1 MFIKGVRLGTSTY
14 LFTMGM
20 VLIFLS
26 VGLIRPSELA
36 AVVEASRGLRISP
49 AFAFTSM
56 SLLMVIPTLA
66 IGVIGLFFAAFQ
78 ASIGVTALV
87 AADNLLSAFL
97 LAMIYIPYMALLGV
111 VANEHLSIIV
121 GKGGRKAHLSA
132 YGESVLY
139 LLALTVAYS
148 YAFS

>member
-1 MFIKGVRLGTSTY
+1 MFIKGARLGTSTY

-26 VGLIRPSELA
+26 IGLIKPGELA
-36 AVVEASRGLRISP
+36 AVVEASRDLQIDP

-56 SLLMVIPTLA
+56 SLLMVVPTVV

-87 AADNLLSAFL
+87 AADSLLSAFL
-97 LAMIYIPYMALLGV
+97 LAMVYVPYMAFLGV
-111 VANEHLSIIV
+111 VANEHLSVIV
-121 GKGGRKAHLSA
+121 GRGGRKAHLAA

-148 YAFS
+148 YIFS